1 MKKKMGNLG
10 KLSQFSG
17 IKSSIEEPAQSSVTK
32 EDSTAVNE
40 QVEEV
45 HIKSLKP
52 KEKLVTVN
60 IKIGRHHHQWLNET
74 ARTIRDNNLEPV
86 APGERVFP
94 QHLIGVAIDLLQ
106 SSDVDWS
113 QVKSVADLRKHL
125 NL

>member
-10 KLSQFSG
+10 KLSEFSG
-17 IKSSIEEPAQSSVTK
+17 IKSSIEEPAHSSAPLEESTK
-32 EDSTAVNE
+32 VNH

-45 HIKSLKP
+45 QKTSSNP

-60 IKIGRHHHQWLNET
+60 IKITRQHHQWLNET
-74 ARTIRDNNLEPV
+74 ARTIRDNNIEPV
-86 APGERVFP
+86 PPSDRVFP